1 MANQTQGDRIS
12 RIYEKAVSRGV
23 INAQQLSE
31 DQFRESLKDSS
42 NVDRFYASA
51 SAGGMKLSGPDE
63 FRKLIAHP
71 ELEREAALNYQE
83 TPTFMSKV
91 RSLGQT
97 VGDALKQGAPQA
109 IKQGASLAA
118 SAVAGGLPGVVANVA
133 GKKVADKIQDVH
145 SEEDAARAEN
155 ERQQN
160 ATLHLSPEDM
170 EMKSRRDGLLS
181 RIESNKKTGKSEPW
195 YERELAE
202 LEQRMPQYL
211 LGNDVTP
218 QGVLMRYANAWSV
231 NTPEGRARA
240 EQMQREYK
248 DVESEAVRQFKQS
261 PEFAALLKE
270 AQGVTDQQKR
280 QEINARIDA
289 LFVEKYGD
297 MLMAEKARI
306 GSSFLKDAQAA
317 DNGYVK
323 REQEKLANAV
333 ISKAISDN
341 MSAINAADQK
351 KINDFN
357 QHVGNGAGSA
367 EAKANY
373 AMQVANSGYS
383 AAARQLLW
391 EAQTLMGDT
400 KKGEYS
406 LGSFTKD
413 FARNAAT
420 KLRNLASFGFSDLES
435 SRLQSEVLAKIA
447 DMGAYDNPEMVLE
460 ADELALFNAI
470 VTKTAVDI
478 MRSDNLSWAA
488 SAAKQTADMLPFVRD
503 ILIGNAVFGGL
514 TNAARE
520 GLIRGITRKLGQGV
534 MGNLV
539 ADFVATNTVG
549 VLSSAASAAILPST
563 LSMAY
568 QRSAELNP
576 NAIEINGTLHLNKG
590 GIKTQDFGE
599 SYLQALASQT
609 KEIFTETG
617 GNTQVALRA
626 IGNTP
631 MMKAL
636 GQTSF
641 GQLMNRLKNT
651 GAGKLL
657 EQTAY
662 HGVIGEA
669 SEEFEGTFY
678 DACYEAIKASNNGGS
693 AKEAFGKV
701 YGEFLDPDSLVPM
714 LISFGAVSSIGGA
727 AGGMQLAYQAR
738 TQRQYNQA
746 KAAMMSA
753 MQVCGMSE
761 EQQQATLDDLRGA
774 LYSGAIDDLPQKIAQ
789 IASAYSADGS
799 KENEALQ
806 VAMAAYLV
814 ADAKLGRVQME
825 HQEDQDNVRKMYE
838 ESLRIDDELERQ
850 VNTDDGKVHRVVSKQ
865 NPEQT
870 GYIVSGEE
878 AAVNENTDGT
888 LSYVGNGVVTVA
900 MDDGT
905 VEQSSITNFV
915 PTEMP
920 AAVEEV
926 RKNRLQHAELVIRA
940 SSMFR
945 PGSQVEAIGPD
956 GMPTGQSSRVVSVTD
971 NGVEVEMV
979 GPDGRPT
986 TTVLPLETA
995 LQTLHPLRFDVAVGE
1010 DLTLNIGGE
1019 QQSFTYNGGGMFTA
1033 KDGSGEVTEDELM
1046 ALVAD
1051 GATIEGEQAPA
1062 ASTEAPAAG
1071 EPAAQPEEQPAQP
1084 AAPTAAPAQEQQ
1096 PSAPEKKSPKQ
1107 MADELVASM
1116 GEEKARKKVQATVAA
1131 IDQRIADT
1139 QAKLDKAQQ
1148 ELDDMPIAFDEESA
1162 KAQEKAQKAVDN
1174 LTAIM
1179 GALQGQKA
1187 QYDGML
1193 GEMGEKKSKSS
1204 NLAII
1209 DKAIE
1214 LAAEPYNEDEA
1225 MELVASFRKEA
1236 VNAPVVEFSKENFE
1250 KEFPGMMVET
1260 PIGQIKIGENQY
1272 DKLIK
1277 KKRTSQLGMIRPTL
1291 TQPDVVLIEYEFKK
1305 QDVERPAKLLF
1316 VKSFIIDGEKVTNF
1330 ESATIRMDGLEIA
1343 ISSHIINED
1352 DFVEKLQEDGIV
1364 YNRKKPLDNSSEGHL
1379 AESSASLPD
1388 LVPSQSNGFSD
1399 GKGTTKNPNEQI
1411 SEEKNAEKVQ
1421 NPAENGKK
1429 EAKKPEDRAFTPE
1442 EQAEFNKALNDVREA
1457 GDRLASVSEEMDARM
1472 SLGLDTKEVEKA
1484 LNNANADHQKAM
1496 EAYRK
1501 FYPRAVFVGRQVKQ
1515 ENIDRIKA
1523 ELQEQMEKERAAKAP
1538 KAETGQPLQ
1547 GTSYTIAEAAEAI
1560 RADVRNIL
1568 DENGYGDVEI
1578 VDLRVI
1584 GSRTTGKARED
1595 SDIDAVFE
1603 FKGDARE
1610 DDLFNLI
1617 ADEGLTLDGIKVDVN
1632 PITAGKSGTMAE
1644 FMKRSDAYLAEK
1656 YGAEQPQQQAQG
1668 AQAKG
1673 VLEGLDVPTAYE
1685 KAVELANEGRMDEA
1699 MQLLDEATDETQD
1712 PELAS
1717 LIKEDGM
1724 QEQAIKHAVK
1734 VYNQW
1739 FPEHKLQYKQ
1749 AKATKKP
1756 AGGES
1761 PTTSVSRLNEYVKDM
1776 PQVKRAKIMSTLGYE
1791 LHHKDLGVL
1800 TRAAYIEKRVGE
1812 GREFFV
1818 NYDNGKPY
1826 YGLYSE
1832 DKSKYT
1838 PITKI
1843 EYDYAT
1849 FLGGKVT
1856 SAEDVALR
1864 KEEDRLATLNKKL
1877 EFVDDKSLNSRIE
1890 ALEKHE
1896 SKLNPNNYQQK
1907 QMLDQLNEMRE
1918 LRDLRAKVNQRKL
1931 EAARQQ
1937 VDTNPTDAQKEAGN
1951 YKKGHVSLFGFDI
1964 TLENPKG
1971 STRSGKD
1978 ADGKEW
1984 SITMNNDYG
1993 YIRGTES
2000 VDGDHIDIYL
2010 GDNTAS
2016 EKVFVM
2022 DAINQKTGAFDEHKV
2037 LLGFD
2042 SADAALEAYLAN
2054 YEKGWKP
2061 GTLTEVS
2068 LDEFRK
2074 WIESSHRKTKP
2085 FAEYKNVKTEG
2096 EQGTPA
2102 TEEKDPAYIGV
2113 EDREYVD
2120 AQEELIGIIGQEAY
2134 DKMEEQ
2140 FKKDYVAKRIA
2151 DQEKRADEILER
2163 GGGRFDMGD
2172 GVYDWNYFGYLL
2184 YRNPVTGKLH
2194 LDIMEK
2200 YDGKT
2205 HWNPYNTTSV
2215 EGLSIAEAKKRIYD
2229 VIEKQAQFGTVSMSY
2244 EKIQKELEAAKATHD
2259 NPTIDPRE
2267 NSDGNQQESLVLK
2280 RYWNGIGSL
2289 GDDIVGKVLRD
2300 HPDVM
2305 PSNDWS
2311 KAIHTGVS
2319 TSQVYNDV
2327 AQELEWYDQT
2337 MNIGWKTHN
2346 SDVQLV
2352 MGGLRDRIME
2362 HLPML
2367 NAAEFDKLAAAMNV
2381 SESNLKRDNL
2391 TAMGLLHAEYL
2402 TRQEE
2407 PKYIRDLREQ
2417 KNASRLAEMVRGLSE
2432 RGLEKASERYPIDA
2446 VKNEVLRRE
2455 GLDSDARTFDNLK
2468 KIQTMARGT
2477 AKRAV
2482 YTPSNYV
2489 VTDEPLRPVL
2499 WGVLHENGMK
2509 VTTDAHILFAYKE
2522 DYPAENEGKILLDP
2536 SLDKSFRAK
2545 VTYYSEGLPVIEGRY
2560 PNWRAV
2566 VPSKDKNTVVS
2577 KVDVKDLRNFLAG
2590 AMENLRKD
2598 WKALRSANKT
2608 VRTWNDYKR
2617 LSRVAIR
2624 FSDGEFGLYSTQYL
2638 ERFADALELLGADE
2652 VFYAAYKGQKKL
2664 LAETD
2669 KGTILLTP
2677 IVGSLD
2683 ENMEE
2688 PWEGAIAQDSPVNVD
2703 GDIRQFVY
2711 DLSVPQGSNTPDG
2724 GGKRARTKKEVA
2736 QEAQAER
2743 KVKTEKAKAAAST
2756 PGSFA
2761 DNGVSE
2767 TAKREKIE
2775 DVGEKIGGARKDI
2788 LRELADRI
2796 NVNGETFAQIFP
2808 KFDLPKL
2815 IEKGLDPKYAA
2826 GLKFVVDHSKGAYK
2840 AQKKRLGRGPR
2851 AEQKALDL
2859 VRFMAAYAKG
2869 FLNGDMSTEF
2879 EAHGWHFTEYGKL
2892 RYPFAIE
2899 MFQALY
2905 KEMGNDMFAIDLS
2918 QEMSDII
2925 MTEDERKRHMED
2937 RGEKYFPS
2945 TRTFYRDGKE
2955 FTPRYETGLG
2965 ANTKYFTADEKQQAI
2980 DFFVETVKKATDYK
2994 STHKYKLSVYYSPT
3008 KSADGKTQYFI
3019 GTKMSGQIIELT
3031 PHGTEYG
3038 LKYLQDHNEELQLA
3052 AERKAAEVKEQNK
3065 EARKIATV
3073 ERRQEWNPN
3082 ERRIEYFLATKID
3095 KDWVPVSERFW
3106 PEGQR
3111 GEDYRAFLGKIEA
3124 ATDAAQ
3130 EKAQQLLDE
3139 YLQRKEES
3147 KGWKPEMNIGQNRP
3161 RVGVDWRAGE
3171 DVSAVKLRDTFGFRG
3186 VEFGNYVSQKE
3197 RQQFINECYD
3207 ALMDMAQLLDVSPRA
3222 LSLNGQLGL
3231 AIGARGLGG
3240 AKAHYEPEKNVIN
3253 LTKNSGWGSLAHEW
3267 WHAMDFYFGQR
3278 EKTKSAT
3285 QDLFSPDTRT
3295 EVQKA
3300 FARIMDVM
3308 KNSTEYGKRS
3318 QALDKFTGKKY
3329 YATPTEMG
3337 ARAFQ
3342 DYVVRMLTSRSQ
3354 VNDFLSHYTSAED
3367 WNGKP
3372 ETYPYPV
3379 GKEGE
3384 EIAKAMLNLFDTLQ
3398 EETDAATGNVR
3409 LYSRV
3414 GDSLTEA
3421 EDSQGVLT
3429 YDRGLTEAEQLA
3441 TDGVMAAL
3449 EEAGVTV
3456 HRISNEEADAMGDEE
3471 NRQYMAEAINARFNA
3486 ELQSQIDG
3494 TLEKGH
3500 VYKFGRP
3507 SSILIKA
3514 GLPDLDIELVA
3525 SRLSDKSMQENHPF
3539 SLEEIKGLPNAI
3551 QHPLAVM
3558 VSATRLGSHV
3568 ILTELKHGNDNFVVA
3583 VSVNKTKDKVEV
3595 NSIRS
3600 VHYRN
3605 KMNIINLIAE
3615 GLGTYYSPEMAEWI
3629 EKTKIE
3635 LRSKPQYN
3643 SADVR
3648 AKLNSAAKV
3657 VKNFD
3662 LSKFLDEKMQNSG
3675 ENEQI
3680 SFQKVGNRSE
3690 IERLES
3696 EPTIKLYRSMQTFP
3710 DRPGE
3715 FFPPMAAVVN
3725 GEMQGQ
3731 KMGEWYK
3738 SDEHPELLIP
3748 NMGKDGVQK
3757 MYDGKAD
3764 NAGKPNY
3771 KFRLNKGESQVEGK
3785 KMTTVDAAYNPYFH
3799 SSTTMLNDQ
3808 FAQAVDRP
3816 NMVTVEIEVPERE
3829 LAGEYSA
3836 EYAKDHVGMHEW
3848 KAGPVQAKLTGTR
3861 QVMLSQYCKIVRVV
3875 PNEEVAQSIAKQ
3887 LEGSDVAIPFNV
3899 LPPALRTELEKLG
3912 VAISDQDTRAG
3923 VQKRKFQRMHHN
3935 SPAKF
3940 RHFDLSHI
3948 GEGEGNQVHGY
3959 GVYLSKKNLK
3969 KYATM
3974 HTTYKVMD
3982 WPDFIYKSLT
3992 QPEIDMLLDELA
4004 TIQQFYGYQYTN
4016 RKVPKTSMKKYAV
4029 DYFDRVQN
4037 GNVQTDEQKQMAG
4050 HILDYLKQHGLKEL
4064 VENKGYHY
4072 DVDIPDDNGK
4082 NYLDENKPITDEQIA
4097 MIRDHAKNVEGV
4109 NDNVYLL
4116 FLGKTGREIRE
4127 ILSYPSLFGND
4138 EKAISQFLNDCGF
4151 VGMRYNGTIDGEGV
4165 VIFDEKNTSIWDSYA
4180 YLRTPEG
4187 RVYGWSQNGEITL
4200 AERGVNPNTPVHE
4213 YTHLW
4218 TAAVRK
4224 KNPELWQNIKEL
4236 FKDNPLVD
4244 AVRKDEQYAGLDEDG
4259 IMDEVLSRYSG
4270 KRGAERL
4277 TEAAQK
4283 LLDENPGSKKGVAM
4297 VAKFVNNIRKALNE
4311 LWEWVGKNLFGIKE
4325 FKSQEEVS
4333 DRILY
4338 DLFNKTSLEN
4348 GEVGAGNS
4356 GLQEFAETNAKYSAS
4371 NEAAATFY
4379 SNAAAALGRIKQDKA
4394 TPEQW
4399 LAMLT
4404 KEGGIKAGE
4413 DKWMGLSD
4421 WLRQSEAKTLTKGEV
4436 MQFVRDNAIQ
4446 IEEVK
4451 YGGSQTGKTKALF
4464 YWDDAMTNHL
4474 TDEGVIEVGDDVFV
4488 SDNDDFGSAYI
4499 VKTTKGTYDV
4509 YIYDKKDASYDNMQ
4523 DAERKVAAFYGNE
4536 VEGESLG
4543 TGERAINSTRIQYT
4557 TRGLKNKREIA
4568 MTVPTID
4575 PWKVEDETHFGD
4587 AGNGRAVA
4595 WVRFGETVINGVDEE
4610 YERLRKETDAIENSE
4625 DPDWDLVSKNGE
4637 RMIELL
4643 NNKPIKERVLVIDEI
4658 QSKRHQEGREK
4669 GYKPNYKAERNS
4681 LVEKRN
4687 ELVAKIKNGSASD
4700 AEKEEELSLFN
4711 QIRELNRRIEQEQR
4725 FEYGSEKV
4733 PDAPFD
4739 KNWAELSFKRMLRLA
4754 AEEGYD
4760 RVAWTTG
4767 TQQADRY
4774 SIGGVVGS
4782 IAVSHNSDGK
4792 HIAILM
4798 KEGNVLGYTLD
4809 ENGTILYD
4817 EQKGMNISEVI
4828 GKELAVKV
4836 MQSNDGDVISGDNL
4850 RIGGEGMKTFYDQML
4865 PSFVK
4870 KYVKKWGATVEDV
4883 TLPNV
4888 EAAGRVMHSVTITP
4902 EMRESVMQ
4910 GQPMF
4915 QRTGAPEF
4923 VSEEETDIDDD
4934 NLLKELRKLDEVFG
4948 NIKDEWQTSRDIVQN
4963 AAVLKSNTLRKARK
4977 DSDKDVR
4984 ESMAADNVA
4993 NGTVAR
4999 ISTRLLEM
5007 MQAQKEYD
5015 SISIH
5020 EVVRLA
5026 NMMIKGGWMDNA
5038 YRREKVKVMNTIAH
5052 TSVGGY
5058 KATQADIDDLV
5069 NTLASVEVR
5078 HAEETFEKFLDYE
5091 SKHHTKLS
5099 ISDVAIQGRLA
5110 IRGQMMLRTYR
5121 DAMKSSKTVEELEAD
5136 MEQALLESGVA
5147 ASKNREDECLGKAD
5161 GYLFA
5166 KQAKAGIA
5174 ELKKDESRIIED
5186 MNRVK
5191 SAPGMTPQ
5199 QRKDAIHALQATLFE
5214 NRAEQMKEYAKLQD
5228 FMRGNI
5234 EYGRNAAREWA
5245 KKALEDKQKVRNLG
5259 DEDLANIPDNIDV
5272 PQTKRSLVNQFRA
5285 GLLSPTNTL
5294 DTMLRYLGSYTNSA
5308 GEGALW
5314 EHFVRGFDDA
5324 SVQMYEHLKAD
5335 TKVLDDKASEFL
5347 GRKATWADLAK
5358 EMNKLPG
5365 ATVRYFNKVSDSE
5378 HEPAIMVDHKLT
5390 QGNLAYIYAVAKMH
5404 DGRMKLN
5411 AMGISDED
5419 IQKVVDAIDPLS
5431 KKVVDWLQDEFLV
5444 DLRKRYNEV
5453 HMRLFGAPMDEIK
5466 NYFKLYINK
5475 RATNATENLGENQIG
5490 FVNISGTS
5498 TGSIKV
5504 RTVNSKPLDLIEAD
5518 AFKFPIEHIMEM
5530 DQWEAF
5536 AELVRDANVL
5546 FSDTTFKNRIK
5557 NMNTIYGNGER
5568 EFLPRL
5574 RDAFKVALG
5583 SYNPGKAQTAWMVD
5597 VAKGVTAAKVSGRI
5611 WTAIKQLTSHPAFFS
5626 YMVEDG
5632 FAKAYGNNLVHPI
5645 DSFRWGLENLPL
5657 LRKRFEKADLGD
5669 FILAERKGDAE
5680 WQKAIMRFASKYGM
5694 APNVFIDSLTCAQGA
5709 KAVYE
5714 VRLAKYKALGMDDDV
5729 ASKRARQDA
5738 DVCFNKSQQSNEGA
5752 FMSPVQASKDFFTAA
5767 ACAFRNSNFS
5777 YTRNFMSACTNLSK
5791 MGKYKEEQIEY
5802 MRQKYIKLGV
5812 VPELAKHEAIKD
5824 WNQDYKRNIID
5835 IIVYGFGL
5843 NSVWA
5848 LAGIGPYLLFGGDPD
5863 EKKKLIKEA
5872 LWGAYYLPYKPLGMP
5887 LFGVFGGNVLDGIL
5901 SGTSD
5906 PSKFFMQESPIATD
5920 LVNAWNQVKNGRI
5933 TEFSVNMFNIV
5944 AQSVTG
5950 FNPATISQA
5959 MLAIYNN
5966 HETDGK
5972 QELDDVLLDLSA
5984 LLNIPKNQRNMFYMD
5999 RLNKEFDRYDSF
6011 GALKRSSKYSR
6022 LRRIYIDE
6030 QIIENAPLV
6039 NNIASAEEM
6048 DKARKR
6054 YGKRFDDMCKE
6065 RLAVRGKGKK

>member
-12 RIYEKAVSRGV
+12 RIYMKAVQRGV
-23 INAQQLSE
+23 INGQQVSE
-31 DQFRESLKDSS
+31 DRFRESMKNDSE
-42 NVDRFYASA
+42 VDSFYAAA
-51 SAGGMKLSGPDE
+51 SAGGMKLSSPED
-63 FRKLIAHP
+63 FKKLMAHP
-71 ELEREAALNYQE
+71 DLDREAALNYQE
-83 TPTFMSKV
+83 EKPTFGDKV
-91 RSLGQT
+91 RTLGQKLSGMAENAVGKIKEATPLT
-97 VGDALKQGAPQA
+97 VSA
-109 IKQGASLAA
+109 I
-118 SAVAGGLPGVVANVA
+118 AGGVPGVVANVA
-133 GKKVADKIQDVH
+133 GKKIAGAVSDKIQERQA
-145 SEEDAARAEN
+145 EEEAARAEN
-155 ERQQN
+155 ERMQN
-160 ATLHLSPEDM
+160 ATLHLSAEDVS
-170 EMKSRRDGLLS
+170 MKNRMDGLRS
-181 RIESNKKTGKSEPW
+181 RIEYNKKRGVEEPW

-211 LGNDVTP
+211 QGEDVTP

-231 NTPEGRARA
+231 NTPEGRERA

-248 DVESEAVRQFKQS
+248 EVEAEAVRQFKQS
-261 PEFAALLKE
+261 PEFAALVKE
-270 AQGVTDQQKR
+270 AQGITDQQKR

-289 LFVEKYGD
+289 LFAEKYGD
-297 MLMAEKARI
+297 VLMEEKSRI
-306 GSSFLKDAQAA
+306 GSAFLRDAMAA

-323 REQEKLANAV
+323 REQERMTNAY
-333 ISKAISDN
+333 IEKAIQDN
-341 MSAINAADQK
+341 MSAINAANQK

-357 QHVGNGAGSA
+357 QRFGNGPGLAD
-367 EAKANY
+367 AKSEY
-373 AMQVANSGYS
+373 AMSVVNTGYS
-383 AAARQLLW
+383 GAARQLLW

-400 KKGEYS
+400 KKGEYGF
-406 LGSFTKD
+406 GSFTKD
-413 FARNAAT
+413 FFRNAGT
-420 KLRNLASFGFSDLES
+420 KLRSLASYGMSDLES
-435 SRLQSEVLAKIA
+435 SKLQADVLTKIA
-447 DMGAYDNPEMVLE
+447 EYEAYDNPEMVLN

-470 VTKTAVDI
+470 VTKTAAEI
-478 MRSDNLSWAA
+478 MRSDNMAWSA

-503 ILIGNAVFGGL
+503 IVIGNAVFGGL
-514 TNAARE
+514 TSAARE
-520 GLIRGITRKLGQGV
+520 GLVRGITRKLGQGWL
-534 MGNLV
+534 GNLV

-549 VLSSAASAAILPST
+549 VASSAASALILPST
-563 LSMAY
+563 LDMAY
-568 QRSAELNP
+568 KNSAKVNP
-576 NAIEINGTLHLNKG
+576 NAIEINGGLRLKDG
-590 GIKTQDFGE
+590 GIETQGFGA
-599 SYLQALASQT
+599 SYLQALATQT

-631 MMKAL
+631 MMRAL
-636 GQTSF
+636 GQSSV
-641 GQLMNRLKNT
+641 GQLMTRLRNT
-651 GAGKLL
+651 GAGQLL

-662 HGVIGEA
+662 HGILGEA

-678 DACYEAIKASNNGGS
+678 DACYEAIKAAANGGS
-693 AKEAFGKV
+693 AKEAFGNV
-701 YGEFLDPDSLVPM
+701 YGEFLDPDTLVPM
-714 LISFGAVSSIGGA
+714 LISFGAVSGLGGI
-727 AGGMQLAYQAR
+727 AGGTQLAHQAM
-738 TQRQYNQA
+738 TQRRYNQA
-746 KAAMMSA
+746 KDALMGA
-753 MQVCGMSE
+753 MQNCGMSE
-761 EQQQATLDDLRGA
+761 DEQQATLDDLRGA
-774 LYSGAIDDLPQKIAQ
+774 LYTGAIDNLPQKIAQ
-789 IASAYSADGS
+789 IAAAYSADGS
-799 KENEALQ
+799 AENEALQ
-806 VAMAAYLV
+806 VAMGAYLV
-814 ADAKLGRVQME
+814 ADAKLGAVQME
-825 HQEDQDNVRKMYE
+825 HQADQDNVRKMYE
-838 ESLRIDDELERQ
+838 ESMRIDDELEQ
-850 VNTDDGKVHRVVSKQ
+850 QTNANDGKVHRTASKG
-865 NPEQT
+865 NPEHT
-870 GYIVSGEE
+870 GYIVSGDPVE
-878 AAVNENTDGT
+878 VRENADGT
-888 LSYVGNGVVTVA
+888 LSYNGNGVVTAA

-905 VEQSSITNFV
+905 VEQTAISNLT

-920 AAVEEV
+920 AAVNEV
-926 RKNRLQHAELVIRA
+926 RKSRLQHAELVISA
-940 SSMFR
+940 SSMFH
-945 PGSQVEAIGPD
+945 PGSHVEAIGPD
-956 GMPTGQSSRVVSVTD
+956 GMPTGQSSRVVNVSD
-971 NGVEVEMV
+971 DGVEIEML
-979 GPDGRPT
+979 GPDGQPT
-986 TTVLPLETA
+986 TTIIPLEAA
-995 LQTLHPLRFDVAVGE
+995 LQTLHPLRFDMAIGE
-1010 DLTLNIGGE
+1010 DLTLNIAGE
-1019 QQSFTYNGGGMFTA
+1019 LQSFTYNGGGMFTA

-1046 ALVAD
+1046 SLVSN

-1162 KAQEKAQKAVDN
+1162 KAQEKAQKAVDD

-1179 GALQGQKA
+1179 GALQGQKG

-1193 GEMGEKKSKSS
+1193 GEMSVPETNLSDETDEYGKRFAKSTDGSTIFGHIEPETGLTPAPIKLSEGEDHIGEDGNHHGYGIAHIEAEHGEDIRKHGYKSVEQFVEDVCS
-1204 NLAII
+1204 NWTDIRMGNRIAQKQTYIVEI
-1209 DKAIE
+1209 
-1214 LAAEPYNEDEA
+1214 EDEHNNIVFIE
-1225 MELVASFRKEA
+1225 MSNDGTYWNVNTGGVFRKTYA
-1236 VNAPVVEFSKENFE
+1236 RKRPVIKDRKPNTLPALGSSTSTDATGVNHGQVE
-1250 KEFPGMMVET
+1250 GATV
-1260 PIGQIKIGENQY
+1260 
-1272 DKLIK
+1272 
-1277 KKRTSQLGMIRPTL
+1277 TSGN
-1291 TQPDVVLIEYEFKK
+1291 
-1305 QDVERPAKLLF
+1305 
-1316 VKSFIIDGEKVTNF
+1316 S
-1330 ESATIRMDGLEIA
+1330 
-1343 ISSHIINED
+1343 
-1352 DFVEKLQEDGIV
+1352 
-1364 YNRKKPLDNSSEGHL
+1364 PLVSEGK
-1379 AESSASLPD
+1379 D
-1388 LVPSQSNGFSD
+1388 
-1399 GKGTTKNPNEQI
+1399 TTNNPNEQI

-1421 NPAENGKK
+1421 NSAENGKK
-1429 EAKKPEDRAFTPE
+1429 EAKKPEERTFTPE
-1442 EQAEFNKALNDVREA
+1442 EMEAFSKALADVREA
-1457 GDRLASVSEEMDARM
+1457 GDRLASASEEMDARM

-1484 LNNANADHQKAM
+1484 LNKASADHQKAM
-1496 EAYRK
+1496 NAYRK
-1501 FYPRAVFVGRQVKQ
+1501 FYPKAVFVGRQVKQ

-1523 ELQEQMEKERAAKAP
+1523 ELQEQMEQERAAQKP
-1538 KAETGQPLQ
+1538 KEETSQSLQ
-1547 GTSYTIAEAAEAI
+1547 GTQ
-1560 RADVRNIL
+1560 D
-1568 DENGYGDVEI
+1568 
-1578 VDLRVI
+1578 
-1584 GSRTTGKARED
+1584 
-1595 SDIDAVFE
+1595 
-1603 FKGDARE
+1603 
-1610 DDLFNLI
+1610 
-1617 ADEGLTLDGIKVDVN
+1617 
-1632 PITAGKSGTMAE
+1632 KS
-1644 FMKRSDAYLAEK
+1644 
-1656 YGAEQPQQQAQG
+1656 
-1668 AQAKG
+1668 

-1699 MQLLDEATDETQD
+1699 MQLLDEVTDETQD

-1724 QEQAIKHAVK
+1724 QEQAIKHVVK
-1734 VYNQW
+1734 EYNKW

-1761 PTTSVSRLNEYVKDM
+1761 PTTSASRLDEYVKDM

-1890 ALEKHE
+1890 AMEKHE

-1918 LRDLRAKVNQRKL
+1918 LRDLRAKANQRKL
-1931 EAARQQ
+1931 DAARQQ
-1937 VDTNPTDAQKEAGN
+1937 VDTNPTDGQKEAGN
-1951 YKKGHVSLFGFDI
+1951 YKKGHVNLFGFDI

-1978 ADGKEW
+1978 ADGTEW

-2096 EQGTPA
+2096 AQGTPA
-2102 TEEKDPAYIGV
+2102 ATSEGTAKV
-2113 EDREYVD
+2113 ERESSSSETNVGEIPD
-2120 AQEELIGIIGQEAY
+2120 SLIT
-2134 DKMEEQ
+2134 
-2140 FKKDYVAKRIA
+2140 KK
-2151 DQEKRADEILER
+2151 
-2163 GGGRFDMGD
+2163 
-2172 GVYDWNYFGYLL
+2172 
-2184 YRNPVTGKLH
+2184 
-2194 LDIMEK
+2194 
-2200 YDGKT
+2200 
-2205 HWNPYNTTSV
+2205 
-2215 EGLSIAEAKKRIYD
+2215 
-2229 VIEKQAQFGTVSMSY
+2229 
-2244 EKIQKELEAAKATHD
+2244 
-2259 NPTIDPRE
+2259 
-2267 NSDGNQQESLVLK
+2267 
-2280 RYWNGIGSL
+2280 YWNGRGRL

-2300 HPDVM
+2300 HPNVM

-2311 KAIHTGVS
+2311 TAIHTGAS

-2327 AQELEWYDQT
+2327 AQELEWYDQ
-2337 MNIGWKTHN
+2337 ISDIAYKTQN

-2352 MGGLRDRIME
+2352 LGGLRDRIME

-2367 NAAEFDKLAAAMNV
+2367 DAAEFERLAAAMNV
-2381 SESNLKRDNL
+2381 SESKLKRDNL
-2391 TAMGLLHAEYL
+2391 TAMGILHAEYL

-2407 PKYIRDLREQ
+2407 PKYIRDLRDQ
-2417 KNASRLAEMVRGLSE
+2417 KNAGHLADMVRSLSE
-2432 RGLEKASERYPIDA
+2432 RKLREASERYPVDA
-2446 VKNEVLRRE
+2446 VKKEIARRD
-2455 GLDSDARTFDNLK
+2455 GLDPDARAFDNLK
-2468 KIQTMARGT
+2468 KVQTMAHGT
-2477 AKRAV
+2477 AKKAV

-2489 VTDEPLRPVL
+2489 VTDETLRPTL
-2499 WGVLHENGMK
+2499 WGVYHKDGIK
-2509 VTTDAHILFAYKE
+2509 VTTDAHILFAYRDE
-2522 DYPAENEGKILLDP
+2522 YPAENEGKILLDP

-2545 VTYYSEGLPVIEGRY
+2545 VKKGHPGQLAAYTEKLPVIEGRY

-2566 VPSKDKNTVVS
+2566 IPKKTADTVVS
-2577 KVDVKDLRNFLAG
+2577 KVDAKDLRNFLAG

-2598 WKALRSANKT
+2598 WKALRAADKT
-2608 VRTWNDYKR
+2608 ASTWEDYKR

-2624 FSDGEFGLYSTQYL
+2624 FSDGEIGLYVTQQL
-2638 ERFADALELLGADE
+2638 EHFADALELLGADE
-2652 VFYAAYKGQKKL
+2652 VYYASFQGKKKL

-2669 KGTILLTP
+2669 KGTILLMP
-2677 IVGSLD
+2677 IVSELN
-2683 ENMEE
+2683 EAMEE
-2688 PWEGAIAQDSPVNVD
+2688 PWEGAVAQDSPVNAI
-2703 GDIRQFVY
+2703 GDTRQFVY
-2711 DLSVPQGSNTPDG
+2711 DLVAPQGGNTPDG

-2736 QEAQAER
+2736 LEAQAER
-2743 KVKTEKAKAAAST
+2743 KAKTEKAKAAAST

-2761 DNGVSE
+2761 DNAD

-2815 IEKGLDPKYAA
+2815 IEKGLDPQYAA
-2826 GLKFVVDHSKGAYK
+2826 GLKFVIDHSKGSYK

-2905 KEMGNDMFAIDLS
+2905 KEMGNDMFAVDLS
-2918 QEMSDII
+2918 QEMSDIV

-2994 STHKYKLSVYYSPT
+2994 NTHKYKLGVYYSNEKT
-3008 KSADGKTQYFI
+3008 ADGKTQYFV
-3019 GTKMSGQIIELT
+3019 GTKIGGKLIELT
-3031 PHGTEYG
+3031 PRGPEYT
-3038 LKYLQDHNEELQLA
+3038 LSYMQEHNEELQLA

-3073 ERRQEWNPN
+3073 ERQQEWNPDAK
-3082 ERRIEYFLATKID
+3082 RWEYFLATKID
-3095 KDWVPVSERFW
+3095 KDWVPVSDRFW

-3147 KGWKPEMNIGQNRP
+3147 KGWKPQMNIGQNRP

-3186 VEFGNYVSQKE
+3186 VEFGNYVNQKE

-3240 AKAHYEPEKNVIN
+3240 AKAHYEPAKNVIN

-3300 FARIMDVM
+3300 FGRIMDVM
-3308 KNSTEYGKRS
+3308 KTSTEYGKRS

-3398 EETDAATGNVR
+3398 EETDVATGNVR

-3551 QHPLAVM
+3551 QNPLAVM

-3615 GLGTYYSPEMAEWI
+3615 GLGTYYSPKMADWI

-3680 SFQKVGNRSE
+3680 SFQKVGKRSE
-3690 IERLES
+3690 NERLES

-3710 DRPGE
+3710 GRPGE

-3875 PNEEVAQSIAKQ
+3875 PNEEVAKSIAKQ
-3887 LEGSDVAIPFNV
+3887 LEGSNVAIPFNV
-3899 LPPALRTELEKLG
+3899 LPPALRAELEKLG
-3912 VAISDQDTRAG
+3912 VAISDIDTRSG

-3982 WPDFIYKSLT
+3982 WPDYIYKSLT

-4004 TIQQFYGYQYTN
+4004 AIQQWYGGHYASGKVSKTDMKTLALSYFY
-4016 RKVPKTSMKKYAV
+4016 
-4029 DYFDRVQN
+4029 RVQN

-4097 MIRDHAKNVEGV
+4097 MIRDHAKNVEEV

-4218 TAAVRK
+4218 AAAVRK

-4244 AVRKDEQYAGLDEDG
+4244 DVRKDEQYAGLDEDG

-4297 VAKFVNNIRKALNE
+4297 VTKFVNNIRKALNE

-4348 GEVGAGNS
+4348 GEVGVGNMS
-4356 GLQEFAETNAKYSAS
+4356 VEKMDSEYIAAAKKGDMKKCEELVRKAAAKAMPNTKVVDKDGLPLIMHHVTEEYFNEFDPSLSAYDGAMFFKSTEGNGGMGSRIINVFLNAEKPIIHDTESYIGSADMSEHNDNDSVINRFGGKMIVTMFDPSHIKSAEPITYDDNGEIIPLSKRFDLEKKDIRYSAS

-4379 SNAAAALGRIKQDKA
+4379 SNAAAALGRIKQEKA

-4436 MQFVRDNAIQ
+4436 MQYVRDNAIQ

-4451 YGGSQTGKTKALF
+4451 YHEGRGINNFTTNAIINDMMVDEFSSEHLPDYGFPEGSKSYRIYTE
-4464 YWDDAMTNHL
+4464 DA
-4474 TDEGVIEVGDDVFV
+4474 
-4488 SDNDDFGSAYI
+4488 GSAYEPLDWMAI
-4499 VKTTKGTYDV
+4499 ETPDGKWYVGDGENNV
-4509 YIYDKKDASYDNMQ
+4509 
-4523 DAERKVAAFYGNE
+4523 E
-4536 VEGESLG
+4536 VESKENAFSGLALALG
-4543 TGERAINSTRIQYT
+4543 IPTNEKELVEFDGIPINRVRLQYT
-4557 TRGLKNKREIA
+4557 TQGLDNKREIA
-4568 MTVPTID
+4568 LTVPSIEQWNQSD
-4575 PWKVEDETHFGD
+4575 NIHFGD

-4595 WVRFGETVINGVDEE
+4595 WVRFGETTDEDG
-4610 YERLRKETDAIENSE
+4610 K
-4625 DPDWDLVSKNGE
+4625 
-4637 RMIELL
+4637 
-4643 NNKPIKERVLVIDEI
+4643 RVLVIDEI
-4658 QSKRHQEGREK
+4658 QSNRHQQGREK
-4669 GYKPNYKAERNS
+4669 GYKSDFDEDKLKKLREQSDNLSTALYNKYIKGVHPGEDFLDYANEAER
-4681 LVEKRN
+4681 
-4687 ELVAKIKNGSASD
+4687 
-4700 AEKEEELSLFN
+4700 AEFDRLHD
-4711 QIRELNRRIEQEQR
+4711 QINAQMHLQYRGI
-4725 FEYGSEKV
+4725 

-4739 KNWAELSFKRMLRLA
+4739 KNWAELAFKRMLRLA

-4767 TQQADRY
+4767 EQQADRY

-4798 KEGNVLGYTLD
+4798 KNGDVLGYTLD

-4850 RIGGEGMKTFYDQML
+4850 RIGGEGMKAFYDQML

-4883 TLPNV
+4883 TLSNV
-4888 EAAGRVMHSVTITP
+4888 EESGRVMHSVTITP

-4915 QRTGAPEF
+4915 QKTGAPEF

-4934 NLLKELRKLDEVFG
+4934 RLLKELRRLDEVFG
-4948 NIKDEWQTSRDIVQN
+4948 NVKDEWNTSRDVVLN
-4963 AAVLKSNTLRKARK
+4963 AHVLKSKTLRKARK
-4977 DSDKDVR
+4977 DSEKDVR
-4984 ESMAADNVA
+4984 ESMAADNIA
-4993 NGTVAR
+4993 NGSVAR

-5026 NMMIKGGWMDNA
+5026 NMMIKGGWMDSAN
-5038 YRREKVKVMNTIAH
+5038 RRDIVNVLNTIAH
-5052 TSVGGY
+5052 TTVGGY
-5058 KATQADIDDLV
+5058 KATQDDIDKLV
-5069 NTLASVEVR
+5069 NKLAELEVT
-5078 HAEETFEKFLDYE
+5078 HAKKTFEEFLDYE
-5091 SKHHTKLS
+5091 SKRHTKLN
-5099 ISDVAIQGRLA
+5099 ISEVAVQGRLA
-5110 IRGQMMLRTYR
+5110 IRGQEMLITYR
-5121 DAMKSSKTVEELEAD
+5121 DMIGSRKTVDELETLMD
-5136 MEQALLESGVA
+5136 NALLEAARA
-5147 ASKNREDECLGKAD
+5147 ASKNSEDEWLGKAD

-5166 KQAKAGIA
+5166 MQAKAGIL
-5174 ELKKDESRIIED
+5174 ELHESEREIRDD
-5186 MNRVK
+5186 MDRVRK
-5191 SAPGMTPQ
+5191 EPGFTPQ
-5199 QRKDAIHALQATLFE
+5199 QRKDAIHALQTTLFD
-5214 NRAEQMKEYAKLQD
+5214 NRAEQMREYAKLQD

-5245 KKALEDKQKVRNLG
+5245 KKALEQKQKVRNLG

-5272 PQTKRSLVNQFRA
+5272 PQTKRSLANQARA
-5285 GLLSPTNTL
+5285 GLLSPTNTM
-5294 DTMLRYLGSYTNSA
+5294 DTMLRYLGAYTNSA

-5314 EHFVRGFDDA
+5314 EHFVRGYDNA
-5324 SVQMYEHLKAD
+5324 AVQMYEHLKAD

-5358 EMNKLPG
+5358 ELNKLPG
-5365 ATVRYFNKVSDSE
+5365 ATVRYFNKVSDNE
-5378 HEPAIMVDHKLT
+5378 HEPAKMVEHKLE

-5475 RATNATENLGENQIG
+5475 RAINAPEDLGGDQIG
-5490 FVNISGTS
+5490 SVNISGTS

-5504 RTVNSKPLDLIEAD
+5504 RTVNSKPLDLINAD

-5530 DQWEAF
+5530 DQWESF

-5574 RDAFKVALG
+5574 REAFKVALAA
-5583 SYNPGKAQTAWMVD
+5583 YNPERIQKVSTAWMVD
-5597 VAKGVTAAKVSGRI
+5597 VAKGVTAAKVTFRI

-5626 YMVEDG
+5626 YMVEEG

-5645 DSFRWGLENLPL
+5645 DAFRWGLENLPL
-5657 LRKRFEKADLGD
+5657 LRERFEKGDLGD
-5669 FILAERKGDAE
+5669 FILAERKSDAE
-5680 WQKAIMRFASKYGM
+5680 WQKAIMRVATKTGM
-5694 APNVFIDSLTCAQGA
+5694 APNVLIDTLTCAQGA

-5714 VRLAKYKALGMDDDV
+5714 VRLEKYKALGLSEQE
-5729 ASKRARQDA
+5729 AKTRARQDA
-5738 DVCFNKSQQSNEGA
+5738 DVCFNKSQQSNKGA
-5752 FMSPVQASKDFFTAA
+5752 FMSPIQAGKDIFTAA

-5777 YTRNFMSACTNLSK
+5777 YTRNFMTACNNLSEMHK
-5791 MGKYKEEQIEY
+5791 SKDNQIEN
-5802 MRQKYIKLGV
+5802 MRRKYIKLGV
-5812 VPELAKHEAIKD
+5812 ASELAKQEAIKD
-5824 WNQDYKRNIID
+5824 WEQDYKRNIID

-5843 NSVWA
+5843 PAIWS
-5848 LAGIGPYLLFGGDPD
+5848 LAGIGPYLVMGGDPD
-5863 EKKKLIKEA
+5863 EKKKLIKKE
-5872 LWGAYYLPYKPLGMP
+5872 LLGAYYIPIGQVHIPIKPFAMP
-5887 LFGVFGGNVLDGIL
+5887 FFGVFGGNVLDGVL
-5901 SGTSD
+5901 SGTMD
-5906 PSKFFMQESPIATD
+5906 PSQFFAQDTPIKTD
-5920 LVNAWNQVKNGRI
+5920 LKKAWNQVHSGRLA
-5933 TEFSVNMFNIV
+5933 EFSVSMFNIV
-5944 AQSVTG
+5944 AQSIAG
-5950 FNPATISQA
+5950 FNPETISQA

-5972 QELDDVLLDLSA
+5972 QELDDVLLDLAA
-5984 LLNIPKNQRNMFYMD
+5984 LLNIPESQRNMFYID
-5999 RLNKEFDRYDSF
+5999 RLNKEFDRYGSF
-6011 GALKRSSKYSR
+6011 ADLKHSAKYNR
-6022 LRRIYIDE
+6022 LRKIYIDE
-6030 QIIENAPLV
+6030 QIIENTPLV
-6039 NNIASAEEM
+6039 NHIASAEEM
-6048 DKARKR
+6048 EKARKS